1 MNNNIFNRQN
11 LFAGFLISAALSF
24 LSAAKPGELKDREFK
39 STQENKNEQQ
49 VQAKDSLPRNLFNEP
64 GVSPKIF
71 SALAV
76 DNDNRKWFITE
87 QGIVDFNDVK
97 WTLHSKNKKVP
108 TQGLKGFALEV
119 NNYGQELWI
128 ASPLGATVA
137 TMPVDGRTGATTYH
151 TQNTTI
157 LSNNVARI
165 AIGKSP
171 LRWIGTN
178 KGVSAFNNDKWLK
191 GDYDDLYPEGL
202 FEDYPIT
209 AMATNPGG
217 DSLYVATDGAG
228 IARLRKNEVDGI
240 TGASVYAPWGPILLP
255 SDKVYS
261 VLITS
266 NTTQWFGTDQ
276 GLARHIGNN
285 TLGGWTV
292 FNTKDGLIDNFVQ
305 AIAADNTGQIWVGTK
320 GGASV
325 YNGTKWTS
333 FTKENGLN
341 SNNVLCISVDKSG
354 VVWFGTD
361 DGVTSYKDQKF
372 TGYR

>member
-1 MNNNIFNRQN
+1 M
-11 LFAGFLISAALSF
+11 
-24 LSAAKPGELKDREFK
+24 
-39 STQENKNEQQ
+39 
-49 VQAKDSLPRNLFNEP
+49 
-64 GVSPKIF
+64 
-71 SALAV
+71 
-76 DNDNRKWFITE
+76 
-87 QGIVDFNDVK
+87 
-97 WTLHSKNKKVP
+97 
-108 TQGLKGFALEV
+108 
-119 NNYGQELWI
+119 
-128 ASPLGATVA
+128 
-137 TMPVDGRTGATTYH
+137 
-151 TQNTTI
+151 
-157 LSNNVARI
+157 
-165 AIGKSP
+165 
-171 LRWIGTN
+171 
-178 KGVSAFNNDKWLK
+178 
-191 GDYDDLYPEGL
+191 